1 MTALEL
7 ILVILPSVALFAY
20 VLITRSMQRKAPQT
34 DDVAQSQLADIIAL
48 NSEKTRLET
57 EKSALLAQ
65 CEQQTVQLG
74 QATQSLE
81 GVREQLA
88 TARIEQAKAQDAI
101 TMLKEQ
107 AVQQQEVHQAAKTE
121 LADLN
126 QKYHTLHLEKTTLET
141 EYNILKDKQQEVKK
155 EIENMQAQSKLQFEK
170 IANEILEEK
179 STKFTETNRVNLR
192 NLLEPLDKSIGEFR
206 QNINDNLSKET
217 EQRTRVEEQIK
228 KVMEQTTL
236 VSQQANNL
244 ASALKTNN
252 KTMGNWGE
260 SILETI
266 LENSGLIKGQHYET
280 QKGYIDEDN
289 VRKIPDVIVTMPDK
303 RKVVIDSK
311 VSLVDYDRYFTVESD
326 AEKLHCLKQH
336 IASVRAHVDGLSK
349 KSYDDIRQS
358 LDFTMMFIPIESAYL
373 LAMQND
379 PELWNYAYKKRI
391 LIISATTLI
400 SSLKI
405 ISDLWRK
412 DKQNKSA
419 EKIIVECESMYK
431 KMLIFLDTFEK
442 VGRNISTAKDSYDT
456 AFNQLKQGKG
466 NLIGKAQKLVELG
479 IKTDR
484 QLPPAYEEYDTD
496 PIDEQ
501 NQ

>member
-1 MTALEL
+1 
-7 ILVILPSVALFAY
+7 
-20 VLITRSMQRKAPQT
+20 
-34 DDVAQSQLADIIAL
+34 
-48 NSEKTRLET
+48 
-57 EKSALLAQ
+57 
-65 CEQQTVQLG
+65 
-74 QATQSLE
+74 
-81 GVREQLA
+81 
-88 TARIEQAKAQDAI
+88 
-101 TMLKEQ
+101 
-107 AVQQQEVHQAAKTE
+107 
-121 LADLN
+121 
-126 QKYHTLHLEKTTLET
+126 
-141 EYNILKDKQQEVKK
+141 
-155 EIENMQAQSKLQFEK
+155 
-170 IANEILEEK
+170 
-179 STKFTETNRVNLR
+179 
-192 NLLEPLDKSIGEFR
+192 
-206 QNINDNLSKET
+206 
-217 EQRTRVEEQIK
+217 
-228 KVMEQTTL
+228 
-236 VSQQANNL
+236 
-244 ASALKTNN
+244 
-252 KTMGNWGE
+252 
-260 SILETI
+260 
-266 LENSGLIKGQHYET
+266 
-280 QKGYIDEDN
+280 
-289 VRKIPDVIVTMPDK
+289 MPDK